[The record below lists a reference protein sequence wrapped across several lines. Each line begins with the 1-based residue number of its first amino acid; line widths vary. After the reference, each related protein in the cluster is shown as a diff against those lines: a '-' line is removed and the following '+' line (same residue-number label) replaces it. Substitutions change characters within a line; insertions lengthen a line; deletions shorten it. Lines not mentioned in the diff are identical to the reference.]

1 MILKLYIVDFELGG
15 TLSLDNF
22 QELVPAGKEL
32 EKGRVRF
39 LTILSADMVGSTAAL
54 EDLDAEDAREIL
66 YKGVRLMTGAI
77 RAAGG
82 IIVSVQGD
90 GVLAVFGSEIAR
102 EDDTERCCYAGLEI
116 LERFQTPIGVAGAA
130 KTIGVRIGIHAGE
143 VFLHRSFS
151 DHGSWLDV
159 TGYPVHVAAKIQQS
173 TAANSVSISLDAMP
187 LLKGPVTT
195 AETRSV
201 QMSGTNKPI
210 GFCSVISITSGAS
223 DLAGDLQLVETP
235 IVGREEHLD
244 TIKRSLS
251 ASDGGLRRHLFEGVA
266 GVGKTRLSAEVR
278 KIAEGL
284 DVQTVYIKGE
294 HSSRNTSYS
303 ALIPMITSVLDLQL
317 PVSREQL
324 EKALMGTA
332 IPREYLNG
340 LQDVLNVS
348 GLDRAYANER
358 SSVRYAATMK
368 AILSVLKYA
377 ASRAGKILILVEDVD
392 QLDEFTLAAL
402 LEIETVFAHEPIVMV
417 ASSRPDD
424 GKRMGMFGGVVEV
437 LETLDSVSARKIV
450 TNLLGEAAANRKIV
464 DDIVA
469 VAQGVPLMLR
479 AYAQTYKSSVEGKS
493 NTIPLDLRAS
503 TQLRLQ
509 RLSEPAKKLMD
520 FLSVS
525 PDGLER
531 EVCEYLFEADAILDE
546 SLSELFA
553 SGLAKRGSERF
564 LALQHA
570 LLGQASDAIMLKADK
585 RAVHHE
591 LWQAL
596 QATAT
601 EPLPL
606 DRLAHHADAAGD
618 YDEAL
623 RYYWSAC
630 KREVQRSS
638 LPAITEIFQK
648 VSDVCRKVGEQADES
663 YARFA
668 LLTFDSFQQR
678 GLMSELSD
686 RMNTVVGIAR
696 AHKSVLFECQAL
708 AHGAMVD
715 WFHARHADAYEKASD
730 AKSLAKSNKI
740 EPIVAY
746 AQYMMASAKQGA
758 GEIKSAIALHAELI
772 ENIDR
777 NPELLKSMGIRNT
790 VFVSH
795 SLAVWCMAQSGEFER
810 AERVLSRAQLLA
822 VDSNY
827 PFGDVMLSAARGLLN
842 QVQGKYADA
851 AIAFEECVRLCR
863 QETVSAME
871 ARAVA
876 GLAQCKTRLGDP
888 SASLALIE
896 DAYKRKIETICG
908 KCCIVSL
915 HIAHA
920 EALVELQEPAAA
932 MRAAEMAVDFAVDIN
947 EPTSEMLA
955 LLTRGDVVMSIGGA
969 VELAH
974 ESYAAALTIAS
985 QRGFAPAKQFASAA
999 LSRMTD
1005 SQSGPIVNQIGF
1017 HDAV

>member
-1 MILKLYIVDFELGG
+1 M
-15 TLSLDNF
+15 DNF
-22 QELVPAGKEL
+22 QELDLAAKES
-32 EKGRVRF
+32 ETGRVRF
-39 LTILSADMVGSTAAL
+39 LTILSADMVGSTAAV

-77 RAAGG
+77 RASGG
-82 IIVSVQGD
+82 TIVSVQGD
-90 GVLAVFGSEIAR
+90 GVLAVFGSDMAR
-102 EDDTERCCYAGLEI
+102 EDDTERCCRAGLEI
-116 LERFQTPIGVAGAA
+116 LERFRTPIGMSGAA

-143 VFLHRSFS
+143 VLLHRSFS

-173 TAANSVSISLDAMP
+173 TIANSVSISLDALP

-195 AETRSV
+195 TETRSV
-201 QMSGTNKPI
+201 QMPGTNKSI

-235 IVGREEHLD
+235 IFGREEQLD
-244 TIKRSLS
+244 TITRSLS
-251 ASDGGLRRHLFEGVA
+251 ASDGGFRRHLFEGVA
-266 GVGKTRLSAEVR
+266 GVGKTRLCAEIR
-278 KIAEGL
+278 KIAEAL

-303 ALIPMITSVLDLQL
+303 ALIPMITSILGLQP
-317 PVSREQL
+317 PVSRGQL
-324 EKALMGTA
+324 EQALTHAA
-332 IPREYLNG
+332 IAHEYLNG
-340 LQDVLNVS
+340 LQDVLNIP
-348 GLDRAYANER
+348 GLEQAYARER
-358 SSVRYAATMK
+358 SSVRYAAALK
-368 AILSVLKYA
+368 AILSLVEYA
-377 ASRAGKILILVEDVD
+377 ASRASKTLILVEDVD

-402 LEIETVFAHEPIVMV
+402 LEIETVFARKPIVLV
-417 ASSRPDD
+417 ASSRPDG
-424 GKRMGMFGGVVEV
+424 GKRMGMFKGVVEV
-437 LETLDSVSARKIV
+437 LETLEPASARKIV
-450 TNLLGEAAANRKIV
+450 TSLLGEANADRKIV

-469 VAQGVPLMLR
+469 VAQGVPLTLR
-479 AYAQTYKSSVEGKS
+479 AYAQTFKSSVEGQS
-493 NTIPLDLRAS
+493 NTVPLDLKAS

-520 FLSVS
+520 ALSVS
-525 PDGLER
+525 PGGLER
-531 EVCEYLFEADAILDE
+531 EVCEYLFDADVTLDE
-546 SLSELFA
+546 AISELFV

-564 LALQHA
+564 LSLQHA

-585 RAVHHE
+585 RKVHHRV
-591 LWQAL
+591 WQAL

-623 RYYWSAC
+623 KYYWSAC

-648 VSDVCRKVGEQADES
+648 ASDVCKKVGERADES

-678 GLMSELSD
+678 GQMSELSD
-686 RMNTVVGIAR
+686 RMDTVVDIAH

-715 WFHARHADAYEKASD
+715 WFYARHADAFEKASK
-730 AKSLAKSNKI
+730 AKSLAKSNQI

-746 AQYMMASAKQGA
+746 AQYMMASAKQGT
-758 GEIKSAIALHAELI
+758 GEIKSAIALHTELI
-772 ENIDR
+772 ENINR
-777 NPELLKSMGIRNT
+777 NPVLLESVAIRNT

-810 AERVLSRAQLLA
+810 AERVLNRAQLLA

-842 QVQGKYADA
+842 QVQGEYADA
-851 AIAFEECVRLCR
+851 AIAFEECITLC
-863 QETVSAME
+863 QKEAVSAME

-888 SASLALIE
+888 AAALALIE
-896 DAYKRKIETICG
+896 DAYKREIDTICG
-908 KCCIVSL
+908 KCCNVSL

-920 EALVELQEPAAA
+920 EALVRLGQPEAAI
-932 MRAAEMAVDFAVDIN
+932 RVAEMAVDFAVHIE

-955 LLTRGDVVMSIGGA
+955 LLTKGDVVSLAGGA
-969 VELAH
+969 IELAH
-974 ESYAAALTIAS
+974 ESYMAALNIAS
-985 QRGFAPAKQFASAA
+985 QRGFAPAKGFASAA

-1005 SQSGPIVNQIGF
+1005 SRSDPLLNQIGF